1 MVYKKNISYISS
13 IYLFIYYILLTQHR
27 LISEN
32 DELEKKKKI
41 IYESIVFSFSLK
53 LYFLNCIVV

>member
-1 MVYKKNISYISS
+1 M
-13 IYLFIYYILLTQHR
+13 
-27 LISEN
+27 SEN

>member
-1 MVYKKNISYISS
+1 M
-13 IYLFIYYILLTQHR
+13 
-27 LISEN
+27 SEN
-32 DELEKKKKI
+32 DELEKKKI